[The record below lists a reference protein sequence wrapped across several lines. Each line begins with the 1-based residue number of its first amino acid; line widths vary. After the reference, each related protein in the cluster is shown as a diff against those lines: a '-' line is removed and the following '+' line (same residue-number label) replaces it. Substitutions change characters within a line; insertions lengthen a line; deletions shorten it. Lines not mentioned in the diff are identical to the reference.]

1 VFYLISANKSLSG
14 CIGGLLLADIF
25 VYKMKRLVI
34 GMNNDSLVRYNLQ
47 LSYLAKL
54 KERTLITEE
63 EYKKILEVLKRDY
76 KVVSDVFS

>member
-1 VFYLISANKSLSG
+1 
-14 CIGGLLLADIF
+14 
-25 VYKMKRLVI
+25 MKGLVI

-54 KERTLITEE
+54 KERALITEE

>member
-1 VFYLISANKSLSG
+1 MVG
-14 CIGGLLLADIF
+14 CYWQIF
-25 VYKMKRLVI
+25 LCTEMKGLVI

-54 KERTLITEE
+54 KERALLTEE